1 MSLTR
6 IRSAQIKLSEKFVD
20 SHNTV
25 DLNFS
30 SDECK
35 DGNDHLVFLR
45 DGHTDLK
52 KVNFESFLDKL
63 AGPGLDV
70 EHCRLR
76 VDPLE
81 FFLQEEYGTFKWG
94 FDTKEKIVTLLEGS
108 TYGAKLRNNGPLGGL
123 DKNNFASTVDDIV
136 IFRKK
141 LTTQPTQLLDA
152 TVEVSGFRVGTTVE
166 VSGFRVGTTA
176 DSNSNVISQV
186 YLNGVMQVGKTLSS
200 ITTSVDFLFDSEFTN
215 LSGTVESDALW
226 DLNHGKVNYLRMY
239 NKGAVNQ
246 KGFFIVFRTSDLNED
261 DTIRIIE
268 NK

>member
-45 DGHTDLK
+45 DGHADLK

-70 EHCRLR
+70 DNYRLR

-94 FDTKEKIVTLLEGS
+94 FDTKEKIVTLLDGS
-108 TYGAKLRNNGPLGGL
+108 LYGAKLRNNGPLGGL
-123 DKNNFASTVDDIV
+123 DKSNFASTVDDIV

-141 LTTQPTQLLDA
+141 LTTQLLDA
-152 TVEVSGFRVGTTVE
+152 TVE

-186 YLNGVMQVGKTLSS
+186 YLNGVMQVGKALSS

-226 DLNHGKVNYLRMY
+226 DLNKGKVNYLRMY